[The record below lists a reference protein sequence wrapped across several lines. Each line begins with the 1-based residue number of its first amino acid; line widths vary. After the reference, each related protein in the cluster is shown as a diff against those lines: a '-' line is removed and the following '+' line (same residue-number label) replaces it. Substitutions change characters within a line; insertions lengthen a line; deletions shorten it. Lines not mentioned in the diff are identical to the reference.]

1 MLTAS
6 SWPAPRSGKQKTEN
20 RRMKNPRMVNRENT
34 GSGIASAR
42 NAVKDLRP
50 LRGALSRVLDR
61 IPGSGWDS
69 TYGSVP
75 LPVSRK
81 KPEPLLEKNMFLF
94 DRSHPLRK

>member
-1 MLTAS
+1 MTH
-6 SWPAPRSGKQKTEN
+6 
-20 RRMKNPRMVNRENT
+20 T

-61 IPGSGWDS
+61 MPCSGWDS
-69 TYGSVP
+69 NYGSVP
-75 LPVSRK
+75 LPVSKRNRK
-81 KPEPLLEKNMFLF
+81 LEWEKNVFLF